1 MPLPRKS
8 LEKAREKKVAKELL
22 GTVTFGWKVSARRVP
37 NAPANMMMLKR
48 EPPVADSPLPL
59 LQRGVEIKQE
69 VEEGKVVVPLVLRA
83 VPGPQVAGQSSVEGL
98 VDPPKGLVLDVRI
111 AKSVGTTLAL
121 KATKELKEARAKDIF
136 GENAIQ
142 GDV

>member
-1 MPLPRKS
+1 
-8 LEKAREKKVAKELL
+8 
-22 GTVTFGWKVSARRVP
+22 
-37 NAPANMMMLKR
+37 MMLKR

-69 VEEGKVVVPLVLRA
+69 VEEGKVAVPLVLRA

-111 AKSVGTTLAL
+111 TKSVGSTLAL
-121 KATKELKEARAKDIF
+121 EATRELKEARATDTSK
-136 GENAIQ
+136 GNAIQ